1 MKIPL
6 LGSVHG
12 LDDTP
17 HGVLRSTCAETRRT
31 ASFVIRANWGER
43 GERGLELKREAE
55 GKVGGWEGETWRE
68 TRTRPDRYR
77 GVRAGC
83 SEDQLYQMAS
93 PRRVLSPRPAPHHTG
108 QAQLEQTA
116 RGHMAGCP
124 TGPSLGRPR
133 REGRVPGAVSPG
145 RARAGCPP
153 QRAGL
158 RPSGRGRPSVPS
170 APRNPAGEE
179 TLGARVPARRG
190 GARPGPGERL
200 PRPGRRRPAP
210 RAARG
215 ANLGTAAGEGGR
227 AAEFAGSAAVG
238 PAGGAKL
245 GYLRAPARSG
255 LQ

>member
-1 MKIPL
+1 M
-6 LGSVHG
+6 HG